1 MPAVAKGITN
11 KDKVG
16 FTADD
21 PCFRDVL
28 LEDYYVNGS
37 SIDETKTKKEVG
49 GDPTLKGILPI
60 VHSASRYQVL
70 LHSLFN
76 VLK

>member
-28 LEDYYVNGS
+28 LEDYYVSG

-60 VHSASRYQVL
+60 VQVGIV
-70 LHSLFN
+70 SYSIP
-76 VLK
+76 